1 MRSIGLIFKKFFVL
15 VGYFSGIP
23 LLVRVKIPILRDTPK
38 KYSIR
43 DDFFSK
49 DQNFLIKDKSKS
61 IIGKLNSKNIF

>member
-1 MRSIGLIFKKFFVL
+1 MMSKIKISEKKSL
-15 VGYFSGIP
+15 DMGYFLGIP

-49 DQNFLIKDKSKS
+49 IKQKRRCE
-61 IIGKLNSKNIF
+61 NW